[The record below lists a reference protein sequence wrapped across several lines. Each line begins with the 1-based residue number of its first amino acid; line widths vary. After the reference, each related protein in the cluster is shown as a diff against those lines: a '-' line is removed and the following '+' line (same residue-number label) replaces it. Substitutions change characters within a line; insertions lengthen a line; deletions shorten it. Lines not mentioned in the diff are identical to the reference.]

1 MAIFWCREHDFNHTW
16 NYEQLKPWPKPQIKH
31 GKKDILRTH
40 SNRLGAHRHKKYF
53 VRQIQEIAEPLI
65 YETTKLLD

>member
-1 MAIFWCREHDFNHTW
+1 MILIILGIMNNSSLGQSHKSSME
-16 NYEQLKPWPKPQIKH
+16 
-31 GKKDILRTH
+31 KKDILRTH

>member
-1 MAIFWCREHDFNHTW
+1 ME
-16 NYEQLKPWPKPQIKH
+16 
-31 GKKDILRTH
+31 KKDILRTH